1 MVAWIWSF
9 IWHLPLDLI
18 KWSMAYVL
26 NEDGFRDRLH
36 GRTPAS
42 IAEEQA
48 AATPPAEGAPPTEG
62 GRPSVGRTSL
72 GRTSLGR
79 TSLGRTSAG
88 GRPNIG
94 RTSVQVP
101 CSSVEPRPSTL
112 LCHNISHIFP
122 AQIRLDSLITLHC
135 PLGPGTSLSFLAWPC

>member
-1 MVAWIWSF
+1 
-9 IWHLPLDLI
+9 
-18 KWSMAYVL
+18 MAYVL

-101 CSSVEPRPSTL
+101 VHRSSLEPRPSTL

-122 AQIRLDSLITLHC
+122 AQIRLHFPGTLHG
-135 PLGPGTSLSFLAWPC
+135 PLGPGTSLVFLASPFRGWLAGWYSYEACR